1 MLLDLT
7 DSYSTVN
14 QNLMYALLLLTRF
27 GHIAA
32 SKRLT
37 DAESAPD
44 AAVLHLTREGLLESR
59 LCYRGVYCQLALQIN
74 DESSWSLPSKSLKL
88 LPMLGVPSLP
98 SREYPFLL
106 GLLPDSSAG
115 RRGERGPAGRLSPV
129 EGPLDTMAG
138 ELVDESDV
146 SE

>member
-1 MLLDLT
+1 ML
-7 DSYSTVN
+7 
-14 QNLMYALLLLTRF
+14 NLLPMPPSCILLAR
-27 GHIAA
+27 A
-32 SKRLT
+32 S
-37 DAESAPD
+37 
-44 AAVLHLTREGLLESR
+44 SR
-59 LCYRGVYCQLALQIN
+59 ADCVTEA
-74 DESSWSLPSKSLKL
+74 SSKSLKL

-115 RRGERGPAGRLSPV
+115 RRGERGPVGRLSPV

-146 SE
+146 SEW